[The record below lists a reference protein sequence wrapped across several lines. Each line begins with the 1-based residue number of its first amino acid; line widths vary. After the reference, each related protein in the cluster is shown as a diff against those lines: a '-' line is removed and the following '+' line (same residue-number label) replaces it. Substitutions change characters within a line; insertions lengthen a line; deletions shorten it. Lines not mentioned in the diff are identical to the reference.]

1 MLERAGYPIW
11 AAHTR
16 GRCTTTTRRSSAGS
30 TPTCGS
36 PRSTRELALI
46 YPPWCDYE
54 TIRYLRSI
62 GYTLIEVP
70 PDEQQSRWPVNM
82 HTIEPRKVIMNEGSP
97 RTRALLEKP
106 GVETIEIQYDEV
118 QRYGGGIR
126 CTTMQLVRDPGPKV
140 FG

>member
-1 MLERAGYPIW
+1 MHSDMWIAPLDAK
-11 AAHTR
+11 
-16 GRCTTTTRRSSAGS
+16 
-30 TPTCGS
+30 
-36 PRSTRELALI
+36 LALI

-70 PDEQQSRWPVNM
+70 RDEQESHWPVNM
-82 HTIEPRKVIMNEGSP
+82 ITIEPRKVIMNEGSP
-97 RTRALLEKP
+97 RTRALLEKA
-106 GVETIEIQYDEV
+106 GVETIEIPYDEV